1 MSRNYCTW
9 GFNEPYGSQS
19 TLFDWPIRWSGRFRI
34 ETETIQHNAAI
45 GGLPCTV
52 PETTRR
58 IFTNLVWPHRI
69 SSIRRL
75 KISRSASWDS
85 HFAPSLPYRSSGI
98 PIASSPPSQ
107 TSDPVA
113 PFDTEA
119 SLSSLSVPLFSRF
132 DSQSRVGTGGG
143 DGERRSNLDVFG
155 HRSERLG
162 SLIQCESS
170 WGRVGSG
177 IEGRCGGRRPSS
189 GARRGGASPVGCGRY
204 LGSLSSWGWF
214 SSSFSTAR
222 TSTPRLCR
230 YDLC

>member
-1 MSRNYCTW
+1 MNRMEVNPHCLTGRSDGPNA
-9 GFNEPYGSQS
+9 FASQS
-19 TLFDWPIRWSGRFRI
+19 T
-34 ETETIQHNAAI
+34 EKIQRNAAI
-45 GGLPCTV
+45 GGFPCIV
-52 PETTRR
+52 PETMRR

-85 HFAPSLPYRSSGI
+85 HFAPSLPCRSSGI
-98 PIASSPPSQ
+98 PNASSPPSQ

-113 PFDTEA
+113 PFDTKA
-119 SLSSLSVPLFSRF
+119 SLSSLSVSLFTRF

-143 DGERRSNLDVFG
+143 DGRRSNLEAFG
-155 HRSERLG
+155 HRSERLD

-170 WGRVGSG
+170 WGRVESG
-177 IEGRCGGRRPSS
+177 IEGRCRGGHPSS

-204 LGSLSSWGWF
+204 LGFLSSWGWF